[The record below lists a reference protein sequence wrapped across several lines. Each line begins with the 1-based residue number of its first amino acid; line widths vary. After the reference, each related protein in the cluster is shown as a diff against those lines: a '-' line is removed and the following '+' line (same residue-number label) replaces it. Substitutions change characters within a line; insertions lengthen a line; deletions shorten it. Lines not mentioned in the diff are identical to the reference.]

1 MVGFDIGC
9 KFRATHFG
17 PEFNRMIYV
26 KKWVWIL
33 YQQQTL
39 MDPILNR
46 VEVLEQDQEFV
57 STLCRYLAH
66 IILNNEISKK

>member
-1 MVGFDIGC
+1 
-9 KFRATHFG
+9 
-17 PEFNRMIYV
+17 
-26 KKWVWIL
+26 
-33 YQQQTL
+33 

-57 STLCRYLAH
+57 STLCRSLAH